1 MYILAIQ
8 KTIGCGKQ
16 HRNFTSER
24 LSRVRDGIRRNK
36 QEEDTEAV
44 FLFENGRIET
54 AKTS

>member
-24 LSRVRDGIRRNK
+24 LSRVCDGIRRNK